1 MQKLSYWVIVDQLD
15 SGFYEAR
22 TPDVPG
28 LRALG
33 TSKAGV
39 VRAMAESIDCFVHA
53 CAEAGENPPRA
64 EAWSASDIDSTVN
77 VVSRSEISVFVPSTT
92 GGRRVSDATRGA
104 QLQRATMTTPMNV
117 FVAEGNVEVYLSRLR
132 RTPNAEKRDNL
143 LRLIRE
149 EESRMGQSREH
160 FENGQRRVI
169 EGRQRI
175 KKHRRLIARAATMRH
190 AENAAF
196 ALETLE
202 RTQALLEEWL
212 DALNGRR
219 EQTKL

>member
-22 TPDVPG
+22 APDVPG

-53 CAEAGENPPRA
+53 CVEAGENPPRA
-64 EAWSASDIDSTVN
+64 EAWSASDVDGAGD
-77 VVSRSEISVFVPSTT
+77 VVSRTEISVFVPSTT
-92 GGRRVSDATRGA
+92 GGRRVTDATRGA
-104 QLQRATMTTPMNV
+104 QLQPATRTTPMSA
-117 FVAEGNVEVYLSRLR
+117 FVTEGNIEVYLSRLR
-132 RTPNAEKRDNL
+132 RTSNTEKRDDL
-143 LRLIRE
+143 LRFIRE

-175 KKHRRLIARAATMRH
+175 KKQRRLVARLATMRH
-190 AENAAF
+190 ADNAAF
-196 ALETLE
+196 ILETLE
-202 RTQALLEEWL
+202 MTQALLEEWL
-212 DALNGRR
+212 DTLSSRR